1 MILPFLKRSVDVSLN
16 VGGIY
21 LTVHLDKIE
30 GTASEKRP
38 QLRCSGPREMINS

>member
-1 MILPFLKRSVDVSLN
+1 MGN

-21 LTVHLDKIE
+21 LTVHLDKTE

-38 QLRCSGPREMINS
+38 QMHYSWPRKMING